1 MLPIAIIQF
10 PGSNCEAET
19 LRAVRHAGMD
29 AEEFLWNRNPADLK
43 NFAGYIIVG
52 GFSYEDRSR
61 SGIIAALDPLIPYLR
76 IEAEAGKPILG
87 ICNGAQIL
95 VETGLVPGLKNYAVG
110 MALAENKRLQNGR
123 ILGTGYYNAWTQMKL
138 STAPTTTAFTRCL
151 QPEQILSV
159 PIAHGE
165 GRFIIPTE
173 LLEEMK
179 QYGLTTFRYCD
190 PTGEINEQFP
200 TNPNGAV
207 YNLAAVSNKTGNVM
221 AMMPHPERRPD
232 MGIEIF
238 SSMKKYI
245 EGSVVTTV
253 NSLAYAPLPL
263 DPPPYT
269 LPSQAGDITTELI
282 ITDNEAKTVESTLH
296 QLGIPVKVERFTH
309 WEITT
314 TKAEDLSTVREK
326 MITSGELFNANKER
340 LIKVKPVKNTRTLYL
355 LVRNR
360 GDLTGQQKKQ
370 SLEQRFQIT
379 TIAALKK
386 SSVWK
391 ITSSTV
397 NVEILKE
404 KILATNIFYNQFS
417 QECWMY

>member
-1 MLPIAIIQF
+1 MPIAIIQF

-19 LRAVRHAGMD
+19 LRAVRHAGMT

-43 NFAGYIIVG
+43 NFAGYVIVG

-61 SGIIAALDPLIPYLR
+61 SGIIAALDPLIPYMR

-110 MALAENKRLQNGR
+110 MALAENRRIQNGR
-123 ILGTGYYNAWTQMKL
+123 VLGTGYYNAWTQMKL
-138 STAPTTTAFTRCL
+138 SVPPAATAFTRCL
-151 QPEQILSV
+151 QPDQILSV

-190 PTGEINEQFP
+190 STGEINEQFP

-207 YNLAAVSNKTGNVM
+207 YNLAAVTNKTGNVM

-232 MGIEIF
+232 MGIDIF

-245 EGSVVTTV
+245 EDSVVTTIA
-253 NSLAYAPLPL
+253 SLSYTPPPLN
-263 DPPPYT
+263 PPPYT
-269 LPSQAGDITTELI
+269 LPPQAGDITTELI

-296 QLGIPVKVERFTH
+296 QLGIPASIQRFTH

-314 TKAEDLSTVREK
+314 TKAKDLSAVREE
-326 MITSGELFNANKER
+326 IISSGELFNPNKER
-340 LIKVKPVKNTRTLYL
+340 LIKVNPVKNNHTLYL
-355 LVRNR
+355 LVRYR
-360 GDLTGQQKKQ
+360 DDLTGQQKKQ

-379 TIAALKK
+379 TIASLKK
-386 SSVWK
+386 SSVWR
-391 ITSSTV
+391 ITSSQADIAT
-397 NVEILKE
+397 LKE
-404 KILATNIFYNQFS
+404 KILATTIFYNQFS
-417 QECWMY
+417 QECYIL